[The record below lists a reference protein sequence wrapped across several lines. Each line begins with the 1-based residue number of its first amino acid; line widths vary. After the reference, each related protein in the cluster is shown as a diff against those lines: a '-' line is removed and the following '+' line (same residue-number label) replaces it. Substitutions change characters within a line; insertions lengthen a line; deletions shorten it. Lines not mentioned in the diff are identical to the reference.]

1 MLLLLD
7 CTFTACSTTVARN
20 VLAESSPS
28 HRARGSQRGREQQW
42 KHTKDLDVGYASIK
56 KKKKSIKWLV
66 WLCQTQSHPTQRI
79 KWVPPLVHCQLWKIN
94 FMDQNWNLHLSEWL
108 GKIQENILLE
118 LGSVLIK
125 NHSSYFT
132 NWKIKTKQVCTGGLE
147 RENAMNTHF
156 YKP

>member
-7 CTFTACSTTVARN
+7 CTFTTCSTTVARN

-56 KKKKSIKWLV
+56 KKKSPLSDSSGFAKHSH
-66 WLCQTQSHPTQRI
+66 TQLKRI